1 MNNIDVSKWKE
12 FKISD
17 IFPYKKVKKYSKEP
31 EDKGEIAYVTSSGGK

>member
-17 IFPYKKVKKYSKEP
+17 IFPYKKVKKLQNE
-31 EDKGEIAYVTSSGGK
+31 